1 MAHAAAKIEA
11 GTAYLDGLTLS
22 SFRDLLQQK
31 GLIAVILLDPIRPRR
46 AFWRWLLE
54 RRGIRIREATFF
66 TGHLKTKDGESIRR
80 VSRKTAAHIAFSA
93 ARGMVQSEPTIRRLN
108 EMYERNTI
116 LLFIAKQLH
125 AHIEYW
131 TDRALVAQAL
141 CFPGRAHVWLKK
153 PVRFDEALL
162 CNALPGVDFHFYPT
176 AGIGWIRL
184 ALLWLLDRAREVK
197 LTFSPKRKGMFSGQA
212 PTDKPSVLT
221 LQEDNIRADH
231 TLRGQPHWLDAR
243 KPPDR
248 FNIYVVALSSILS
261 IADDASQ
268 LSEAGLMILPA
279 SVFRSALK
287 EMRGHKA
294 LLRVRQSRIEAIRA
308 VLRVRG
314 FAEKYFLLRLALLLR
329 QAELMGAVALWLN
342 VRVFLIRE
350 TYFPFADAMQLVAPD
365 LNVTTIAYQYSNLG
379 IVSPIMMSTA
389 DQFLIFSEMYK
400 ALYQTEDIA
409 PREFIPTGYLY
420 DGVASLVREKAQKH
434 REGLMRSG
442 ATFIACYFD
451 ESVQNDRWGL
461 VSREDHLGEL
471 HTLAKAVLSDPTF
484 GIIMKSQFSRN
495 TPSRLYSTDEI
506 ILAAKATGRYLELV
520 EGQHRNDIYPTEAA
534 LVADLCISHKFG
546 ATAAL
551 ETAIAGVRTVLL
563 DPYGI
568 KTLWDDLYAQ
578 ADIEYESIDTL
589 MVAIHRYR
597 AGHADKKAL
606 GDWSPILSHFDPYR
620 DGQSTCRLRTVIE
633 NAVQNARSVS

>member
-1 MAHAAAKIEA
+1 
-11 GTAYLDGLTLS
+11 
-22 SFRDLLQQK
+22 
-31 GLIAVILLDPIRPRR
+31 
-46 AFWRWLLE
+46 
-54 RRGIRIREATFF
+54 
-66 TGHLKTKDGESIRR
+66 
-80 VSRKTAAHIAFSA
+80 
-93 ARGMVQSEPTIRRLN
+93 
-108 EMYERNTI
+108 
-116 LLFIAKQLH
+116 
-125 AHIEYW
+125 
-131 TDRALVAQAL
+131 
-141 CFPGRAHVWLKK
+141 
-153 PVRFDEALL
+153 
-162 CNALPGVDFHFYPT
+162 
-176 AGIGWIRL
+176 
-184 ALLWLLDRAREVK
+184 
-197 LTFSPKRKGMFSGQA
+197 
-212 PTDKPSVLT
+212 
-221 LQEDNIRADH
+221 
-231 TLRGQPHWLDAR
+231 
-243 KPPDR
+243 
-248 FNIYVVALSSILS
+248 
-261 IADDASQ
+261 
-268 LSEAGLMILPA
+268 
-279 SVFRSALK
+279 
-287 EMRGHKA
+287 
-294 LLRVRQSRIEAIRA
+294 
-308 VLRVRG
+308 
-314 FAEKYFLLRLALLLR
+314 
-329 QAELMGAVALWLN
+329 
-342 VRVFLIRE
+342 
-350 TYFPFADAMQLVAPD
+350 
-365 LNVTTIAYQYSNLG
+365 
-379 IVSPIMMSTA
+379 
-389 DQFLIFSEMYK
+389 MYK